1 MTNDAEKDHCKMV
14 GRRLRSIRKR
24 RGMTLK
30 QVATKILRN
39 DGLTENHPEW
49 ETALSTLLNKISRN
63 ETAARILR
71 YPFAERLAKV
81 LDFAVDML
89 FSRNEMN
96 LDSLTEQPLES
107 SLFLSAELLNVLEE
121 AREKVEE
128 NIGIHNL
135 SNEQL
140 IEYMVRRCEL

>member
-1 MTNDAEKDHCKMV
+1 M
-14 GRRLRSIRKR
+14 
-24 RGMTLK
+24 
-30 QVATKILRN
+30 
-39 DGLTENHPEW
+39 
-49 ETALSTLLNKISRN
+49 
-63 ETAARILR
+63 
-71 YPFAERLAKV
+71 V
-81 LDFAVDML
+81 LDFDVDML